1 MSFHARFAAFVI
13 TICLATGT
21 VLAHG
26 GQYRGPSSTPGAPS
40 RPVTPGAPVAGGP
53 TTGGNANLDI
63 NSWQV
68 WWQLNHPRY
77 VGVEGNTK
85 DADRRDKAMPALQT
99 ILAGHKNPD
108 VLSAALVA
116 MGKATVDHPTIDAVA
131 AIREHLP
138 DGNADVRE
146 AAILALGLS
155 GRPEAVTDLS
165 ALLHNERPGRKLVE
179 RSNVDERARTFAGYG
194 LGLLAQR
201 TDSPEL
207 AAKAL
212 ASLIRA
218 LEDKGLRERDVL
230 TGVLNGMRL
239 VGDSGV
245 RGTRF
250 KRLRWQALDALITFQ
265 KRRMSSKLAV
275 AQSHALTAMA
285 MLARGGS
292 EADRER
298 VIEVAV
304 DVLTRRRDAE
314 TASYVSAII
323 ALGELV
329 RPGDTAALD
338 ALVKHVKRPKDSL
351 VPKFAMIAFG
361 QIGGQ
366 VAFEQLRNGFVRG
379 KRDLQPW
386 AALGLG
392 LHVHEAKARPAPTAA
407 GTASI
412 KRDWGDEVESML
424 GAAIKSESRD
434 EMRAAIALGLG
445 LSGTKSAAETVR
457 KMALET
463 KSELHKGH
471 LVVALSMLEDKPAIL
486 VAEEGMETVRDA
498 VYFGHCAL
506 ALAEYG
512 RRSNS
517 SWPLARLQNLPLS
530 FNYITWLAASA
541 QAIGHLKNANDLP
554 QLIELL
560 DARKNRNRNR
570 RQRMTASIDNF
581 RSAFAAAAIGSVV
594 DRDELGFGARIAHG
608 MNYTVREQTI
618 SNGKNGILDIF

>member
-1 MSFHARFAAFVI
+1 MSIQARFAAFVT
-13 TICLATGT
+13 TICLAAGT

-26 GQYRGPSSTPGAPS
+26 GQYRGPSSTPGVPS
-40 RPVTPGAPVAGGP
+40 RPVTPGSPVAGGP

-68 WWQLNHPRY
+68 WWQLNHPRF
-77 VGVEGNTK
+77 VGIAGNASE
-85 DADRRDKAMPALQT
+85 ADRRDKAMPALQAT
-99 ILAGHKNPD
+99 LADHKNPD
-108 VLSAALVA
+108 VLSATLIA
-116 MGKATVDHPTIDAVA
+116 MGKATVAHPTIDPVV

-155 GRPEAVTDLS
+155 GRPEAVDDLT
-165 ALLHNERPGRKLVE
+165 ALLHDERPGRKLVE
-179 RSNVDERARTFAGYG
+179 RSSVDERARTFAAYG

-201 TDSPEL
+201 TESPEL
-207 AAKAL
+207 ATKAL
-212 ASLIRA
+212 SALIRA

-245 RGTRF
+245 KGTRF

-275 AQSHALTAMA
+275 AQSHAMTAMA

-292 EADRER
+292 QADRER
-298 VIEVAV
+298 VVEVAL

-314 TASYVSAII
+314 TESYVSAVI
-323 ALGELV
+323 ALGELL
-329 RPGDTAALD
+329 RPTDTEALEV
-338 ALVKHVKRPKDSL
+338 LVKHVKRPKDSL
-351 VPKFAMIAFG
+351 IPKFAMIAFG
-361 QIGGQ
+361 QIGGE
-366 VAFEQLRNGFVRG
+366 VAFEQLRDGFVRG

-392 LHVHEAKARPAPTAA
+392 LHVHETKARPAPAPV
-407 GTASI
+407 GTTSI
-412 KRDWGDEVESML
+412 KRDWSDEVESML
-424 GAAIKSESRD
+424 GAAIKSENRD

-445 LSGTKSAAETVR
+445 LSGTTSAAETLR

-471 LVVALSMLEDKPAIL
+471 LVVALSMLEDKPAIM

-512 RRSNS
+512 RRGNS

-530 FNYITWLAASA
+530 FNYVTWLAASA
-541 QAIGHLKNANDLP
+541 QALGHLKNAADLP
-554 QLIELL
+554 QLIATLQ
-560 DARKNRNRNR
+560 ARKDRNR
-570 RQRMTASIDNF
+570 RRTAAGLDNF

-594 DRDELGFGARIAHG
+594 DRDPLGFGARIAHG